1 MSTRPFNFENVCIVG
16 LYGMMESLIG
26 SSTGESETDD
36 SKDECDVVSE
46 LCRSCSSGIKE
57 WKLEYNT
64 NCLKL

>member
-1 MSTRPFNFENVCIVG
+1 
-16 LYGMMESLIG
+16 MMESLIG